1 MHNKKLAFIIKGS
14 LKTCGGIGMK
24 QFFCLLI
31 GCLYAVGAVAA
42 EDVHVVDG
50 DSLEMRDVRIRLEG
64 IDSPEY
70 YQDCRYANKKKY
82 ACGLE
87 AKEYLQSLVNR
98 GKVTCVELD
107 LDRYKRSLCT
117 CYVTNKIGEKFN
129 LNEEMVR
136 AGWAVVYKN
145 KYSDYSAAE
154 TEAKQ
159 EKRGMWQGKFMKPQ
173 LYRILNK

>member
-1 MHNKKLAFIIKGS
+1 
-14 LKTCGGIGMK
+14 MK
-24 QFFCLLI
+24 YLVCLLI
-31 GCLYAVGAVAA
+31 GCLYAVNAFAA
-42 EDVHVVDG
+42 QNVHVVDG
-50 DSLEMRDVRIRLEG
+50 DSLEMGKVRIRLEG
-64 IDSPEY
+64 IDAPEY
-70 YQDCRYANKKKY
+70 YQDCRYPSKKKY

-87 AKEYLQSLVNR
+87 AREFLQGLVEQGR
-98 GKVTCVELD
+98 VTCVERD

-117 CYVTNKIGEKFN
+117 CYVTNKIGEKLN

-145 KYSDYSAAE
+145 KHSDYSAAE
-154 TEAKQ
+154 AEAKA